1 MNIYS
6 EMQKA
11 QYENEALKWNVSN
24 KDPVVGGFDLHNNWE
39 DYNTYLFK
47 DITNLES
54 KIGID
59 FGCGP
64 GRNLVRYNKHFKE
77 LHGVD
82 IAQNNLDNAI
92 IWLNYNNCDINNHK
106 LYMCNGVDLSEIP
119 SSTYDVIMSTICF
132 QHICV
137 YDIRYNLLKEFYRI
151 LKPKGIITMQM
162 GFGPETP
169 TKKSVSYNSN
179 HYNAS
184 GTNGQM
190 DTRVESPDE
199 LKNDLEQIGFNN
211 FKYYITETGPGD
223 AHPNWIFFN
232 AKKN

>member
-1 MNIYS
+1 
-6 EMQKA
+6 
-11 QYENEALKWNVSN
+11 
-24 KDPVVGGFDLHNNWE
+24 
-39 DYNTYLFK
+39 
-47 DITNLES
+47 
-54 KIGID
+54 
-59 FGCGP
+59 
-64 GRNLVRYNKHFKE
+64 
-77 LHGVD
+77 
-82 IAQNNLDNAI
+82 
-92 IWLNYNNCDINNHK
+92 
-106 LYMCNGVDLSEIP
+106 MCSGVDLNEIP

-151 LKPKGIITMQM
+151 LKPKGVITMKM

-169 TKKSVSYNSN
+169 TKESVSYNSN
-179 HYNAS
+179 YYDAS

-199 LKNDLEQIGFNN
+199 LKNDLEQVGFNN

-223 AHPNWIFFN
+223 GHPNWIFFN